1 MTLDEQIA
9 AAFADSEMVTKA
21 ELKAALAEFAA
32 QISTSVGAAVAEE
45 VAKAAPAREA
55 GAGRAA
61 VVETEDPREAN
72 PVDYVIKKA
81 RKGEAL
87 DDTDKMIAW
96 AIMESGLKEG
106 MKD

>member
-1 MTLDEQIA
+1 MTLDEQLA

-32 QISTSVGAAVAEE
+32 EISRGVGAAVAEE
-45 VAKAAPAREA
+45 VAKAAPQREA
-55 GAGRAA
+55 GAGRVG
-61 VVETEDPREAN
+61 VVDAEDARDAD
-72 PVDYVIKKA
+72 PVNFVIKKS